1 MTYQLIRQVRDDLP
15 LRNSFM
21 DLAKSTFDLSFQ
33 DWYKKG
39 YWSNN
44 YIPYCIVDHNQVVA
58 NVSVNLMDF
67 SWRGQRRQYL
77 QIGTVMTNEKYRYQG
92 LSRKLIKTVLGDWK
106 SKVDA
111 IYLFANDSVL
121 DFYPKFDFIE
131 AKEYQRQITVQPTAG
146 DFRRLSMKSNS
157 DRKLLQLF
165 YKQSNPYSAFSM
177 DDNYGLL
184 MFYCDGFLRNNLY
197 YSERNQVIVV
207 AEQDESI
214 FTCWDFFGSTQH
226 SLQAILS
233 QLVSKETTVQLGFT
247 PVIKDLQ
254 FHVREENDET
264 LFVYRTAENL
274 FSDKKLMFPL
284 LSHA

>member
-131 AKEYQRQITVQPTAG
+131 AKEYQRQITVQPTA
-146 DFRRLSMKSNS
+146 
-157 DRKLLQLF
+157 
-165 YKQSNPYSAFSM
+165 
-177 DDNYGLL
+177 
-184 MFYCDGFLRNNLY
+184 
-197 YSERNQVIVV
+197 
-207 AEQDESI
+207 
-214 FTCWDFFGSTQH
+214 
-226 SLQAILS
+226 
-233 QLVSKETTVQLGFT
+233 
-247 PVIKDLQ
+247 
-254 FHVREENDET
+254 
-264 LFVYRTAENL
+264 
-274 FSDKKLMFPL
+274 
-284 LSHA
+284 